1 MLFPEVDP
9 RLSAVSRR
17 RLLQACGAGFGSVAL
32 ASLAAG
38 EAAPHPQAGGGL
50 VPQATHFAPKAR
62 RVILL
67 WMQGGP
73 SQMDLFDY
81 KPRLQKESGE
91 KIPFSLQRE
100 NERFDDK
107 ARLFGPTAAF
117 AQHGQSG
124 RWVSDLLP
132 HLAKKVDQ
140 LCFLQALKTDSPS
153 HPGAIRLFQTGSVQ
167 FIRPSLG

>member
-9 RLSAVSRR
+9 RLASLYPPGSSRR
-17 RLLQACGAGFGSVAL
+17 QFLQSCGAGFGSVAL
-32 ASLAAG
+32 ASLAAADTPR
-38 EAAPHPQAGGGL
+38 EIAGPL
-50 VPQATHFAPKAR
+50 WPKATHFPPKAR

-81 KPRLQKESGE
+81 KPRLHKESGE
-91 KIPFSLQRE
+91 KIPFALQRE

-107 ARLFGPTAAF
+107 ARLFGPTATF

-124 RWVSDLLP
+124 RWVSDLLT
-132 HLAKKVDQ
+132 HL
-140 LCFLQALKTDSPS
+140 
-153 HPGAIRLFQTGSVQ
+153 
-167 FIRPSLG
+167 

>member
-9 RLSAVSRR
+9 RLGSRCPPGSTR
-17 RLLQACGAGFGSVAL
+17 RQFLQNCGAGFGSLAL

-38 EAAPHPQAGGGL
+38 ETSRETAGPL
-50 VPQATHFAPKAR
+50 WPKATHFAPKAR

-91 KIPFSLQRE
+91 KIPFALQRE

-107 ARLFGPTAAF
+107 ARLFGPTATF

-132 HLAKKVDQ
+132 HLAK
-140 LCFLQALKTDSPS
+140 
-153 HPGAIRLFQTGSVQ
+153 
-167 FIRPSLG
+167 